1 MPSFLWAEQLPSIPT
16 SIALPAVALIGYL
29 IGRQSRPV
37 PAGESSDKISQA
49 LADARQLE
57 QITDEALS
65 VTREALD
72 QCRKLRVHC
81 GHL

>member
-1 MPSFLWAEQLPSIPT
+1 MWAEQLPSIPS

-29 IGRQSRPV
+29 VGRQSRPITANV
-37 PAGESSDKISQA
+37 SSEKISQA
-49 LADARQLE
+49 LADARHLE

-72 QCRKLRVHC
+72 QCRKMRVHC